1 MLNRR
6 SLRIKGM
13 QSIFAYQ
20 TAREADYQIC
30 KTMAQDHFLPDMNTM
45 EDQDKEGLAK
55 DREDT
60 SLVFDAYH
68 EKGLE
73 GIDKE
78 VKSDIIDEVVNNHRE
93 YENRVKLN
101 REHFRKKMVAGVS
114 TIYDDYIKF
123 LFLSVE
129 IQGVIEL
136 EKRRKK
142 NVHNNF
148 EKNVVINKIKSSE
161 KLETERVRR
170 NLSWDSDLI
179 KAWYKEYIKP
189 TEFFEEYDNLPKA
202 NLEEDLLLL
211 QNIFKTVV
219 FKNKNVNDYFEALDL
234 GWEENKPIIKSMVL
248 KSLKSID
255 SDDSDMLVMELS
267 QNWEEDLQFLKDIY
281 DLAIDGEVEYEAMI
295 KGKSKNW
302 EIDRVALTDRII
314 LEMALAEMT
323 HFTSIPVKVTI
334 NEYIELSKLYST
346 PKSKQFVNGLLDVLS
361 GELKANG
368 RIKKSGRGLLDN
380 K

>member
-20 TAREADYQIC
+20 TAREADFQIC
-30 KTMAQDHFLPDMNTM
+30 KEIAQDQFLPDMNTM
-45 EDQDKEGLAK
+45 EEQDKEGLAK

-60 SLVFDAYH
+60 ALVFDVYH

-73 GIDKE
+73 GIDSE
-78 VKSDIIDEVVNNHRE
+78 TKSEIIDAVVKYHLE
-93 YENRVKLN
+93 FKNRVEVN
-101 REHFRKKMVAGVS
+101 RDQFRKKMIAGIS
-114 TIYDDYIKF
+114 SIYDDYIKF
-123 LFLSVE
+123 LFLSVDLQE
-129 IQGVIEL
+129 IIEL

-142 NVHNNF
+142 NTHNNF
-148 EKNVVINKIKSSE
+148 EKNVVINKIKSTE
-161 KLETERVRR
+161 QLESERVRR
-170 NLSWDSDLI
+170 NLSWDSDLV

-189 TEFFEEYDNLPKA
+189 TEFFEEYDNLPSA
-202 NLEEDLLLL
+202 NLEEDLMLL

-248 KSLKSID
+248 KSLKSIESED
-255 SDDSDMLVMELS
+255 SEMLVMELS
-267 QNWEEDLQFLKDIY
+267 QNWEEDLAFLKELY
-281 DLAIDGEVEYEAMI
+281 ELAIDGEEEYEAMI

-302 EIDRVALTDRII
+302 EIERVALTDRII
-314 LEMALAEMT
+314 LEMAIAEMT

-361 GELKANG
+361 GELKASG
-368 RIKKSGRGLLDN
+368 QIKKSGRGLLDN